1 MKHENTIA
9 GILLLGF
16 CAIAYW
22 LTMGF
27 GSVSPMLAQ
36 NVPPTFFPR
45 VVLFILAVLSGIL
58 IFTGIG
64 RKPKSAE
71 FLPASFWK
79 TVGIIISTGVLAYF
93 LGILITLAVIA
104 VVLPIAWG
112 ERRYRLIATLA
123 IFLPISIYIVFTLG
137 LDVRFP
143 AGRVLDA
150 VL

>member
-9 GILLLGF
+9 GIILIGF

-22 LTMGF
+22 LTTSF
-27 GSVSPMLAQ
+27 SEVSAMLSQ

-45 VVLFILAVLSGIL
+45 LVLFIMALLSIIL

-71 FLPASFWK
+71 FLTASFWK
-79 TVGIIISTGVLAYF
+79 TVGIIISAGILAYF
-93 LGILITLAVIA
+93 LGTLITLAVIA
-104 VVLPIAWG
+104 MVLPLAWG
-112 ERRYRLIATLA
+112 ERRYKLIAALA
-123 IFLPISIYIVFTLG
+123 VFLPISIYVVFTLG

-143 AGRVLDA
+143 AGRMLEA
-150 VL
+150 VM

>member
-16 CAIAYW
+16 CAITYW
-22 LTMGF
+22 LTTGF
-27 GSVSPMLAQ
+27 SPGFAMLSQ

-45 VVLFILAVLSGIL
+45 VVLFILAVLSIIL

-79 TVGIIISTGVLAYF
+79 TVGIITSTGVLAYF
-93 LGILITLAVIA
+93 LGTLITLAVIA
-104 VVLPIAWG
+104 IVLPIAWG

-123 IFLPISIYIVFTLG
+123 ICLPISIYFVFTLG

>member
-16 CAIAYW
+16 CAITYW
-22 LTMGF
+22 LTTGF
-27 GSVSPMLAQ
+27 SAGFAMLSQ

-45 VVLFILAVLSGIL
+45 VVLFILAVLSIIL
-58 IFTGIG
+58 IF
-64 RKPKSAE
+64 
-71 FLPASFWK
+71 
-79 TVGIIISTGVLAYF
+79 TGVLAYF
-93 LGILITLAVIA
+93 LGTLVTLAVIA
-104 VVLPIAWG
+104 IVLPIAWG

-123 IFLPISIYIVFTLG
+123 ICLPISIYIVFTLG

-143 AGRVLDA
+143 AGRLLDA

>member
-9 GILLLGF
+9 GIILIGF

-22 LTMGF
+22 LTTGF
-27 GSVSPMLAQ
+27 SEVSAMLSQ

-45 VVLFILAVLSGIL
+45 LVLSIMALLSIIL

-64 RKPKSAE
+64 HKPKSAE

-79 TVGIIISTGVLAYF
+79 TVGIIISAGILAYF
-93 LGILITLAVIA
+93 LGTLITLAVIA
-104 VVLPIAWG
+104 MVLPIAWG
-112 ERRYRLIATLA
+112 ERRYKLIAALA
-123 IFLPISIYIVFTLG
+123 VFLPISIYVVFTLG

-143 AGRVLDA
+143 TGRILEA
-150 VL
+150 VM